1 MDLSKKHDL
10 TSHVGAVIYFIS
22 KLDIE
27 MLYDILDGNLTY
39 QDFKKQKFLY
49 QLQLV
54 FEEFQKLGDTYLEI
68 YDGKCNRC
76 NKCDSGISFIGNISK
91 TYIDI
96 IIKSDQDK
104 VTDIFE
110 CSDFKNNNAQI
121 VKKGR
126 QLIDDTP
133 PF

>member
-10 TSHVGAVIYFIS
+10 TSHIGAVIYFIT
-22 KLDIE
+22 KLDID
-27 MLYDILDGNLTY
+27 MLDDILDENLTY

-76 NKCDSGISFIGNISK
+76 NKCDSGLSFIGNISK
-91 TYIDI
+91 TYIDL
-96 IIKSDQDK
+96 IIKSHQGK

-110 CSDFKNNNAQI
+110 CSNFKNDSEGI
-121 VKKGR
+121 VKKFS
-126 QLIDDTP
+126 QFLDDKL
-133 PF
+133 F